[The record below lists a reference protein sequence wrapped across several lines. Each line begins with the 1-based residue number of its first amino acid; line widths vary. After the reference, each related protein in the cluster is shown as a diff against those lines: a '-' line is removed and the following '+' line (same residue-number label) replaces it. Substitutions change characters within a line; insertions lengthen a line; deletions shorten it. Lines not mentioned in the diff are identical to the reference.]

1 MSFSTALSGLNAA
14 ANNLAV
20 TGNNI
25 ANANTTGFKKSRSE
39 FVDMYASS
47 MAGIS
52 NLQAGTGVRIAEVAQ
67 QFNQGNRES
76 TENNLDMAISG
87 EGFFTLAKDPANPK
101 PDLYTRAGA
110 FMVDK
115 EGFIVNSQGQFLL
128 AYPSNGSTA
137 SAGFNGIPDRI
148 SLNTGTS
155 KPVATSTIELS
166 LNLKADSTLP
176 SKSTFDPKDPN
187 SYTYQTPTTIYD
199 SLGASHKLTT
209 YFVRES
215 TGNGGWSAYHFITD
229 DPSNPVSIDSGAD
242 KTTTPPTIGTPATLS
257 FDSAGKLSSTS
268 TGSGIIQLQDY
279 TVTGSAAPISIKM
292 DYSNATSLASDFN
305 VDTLKQNGLA
315 AGELTGINID
325 SGGIISAKFSNGQ
338 LSPLGQVVLTRFI
351 NPQGLTKV
359 GDTNWAQSISSGTA
373 LPGTAGVGRFGAV
386 LSSALEQSNVDLST
400 QLTNLIIAQ
409 QAYQANAQT
418 ISTENQIMQT
428 LLNKL

>member
-39 FVDMYASS
+39 FVDMYATS

-52 NLQAGTGVRIAEVAQ
+52 SLQAGTGVRIAEVAQ

-87 EGFFTLAKDPANPK
+87 EGFFTLAKDPTNPK

-115 EGFIVNSQGQFLL
+115 EGYIVNSQGQFLL
-128 AYPSNGSTA
+128 AYGSKGT
-137 SAGFNGIPDRI
+137 PDRI

-155 KPVATSTIELS
+155 KPVATSKIELS
-166 LNLKADSTLP
+166 LNLKADSPIP
-176 SKSTFDPKDPN
+176 SEPTFSPTDPN

-209 YFVRES
+209 YFVKSS
-215 TGNGGWSAYHFITD
+215 TGDGSWSAHHYITD
-229 DPSNPVSIDSGAD
+229 DPSNPVSIDTGAD
-242 KTTTPPTIGTPATLS
+242 NTTSPPTIGTPATLS
-257 FDSAGKLSSTS
+257 FDSTGKLSSTS
-268 TGSGIIQLQDY
+268 TGKEIINLAKY
-279 TVTGSAAPISIKM
+279 KIPGGAAAEIEIEM
-292 DYSNATSLASDFN
+292 NYSNATSLASDFN
-305 VDTLKQNGLA
+305 VDSLKQNGLA

-325 SGGIISAKFSNGQ
+325 PAGVISAKFSNGQ
-338 LSPLGQVVLTRFI
+338 LTPLGQVVLTRFI

-373 LPGTAGVGRFGAV
+373 LTGTAGVGRFGAV